1 MRTGGEWGAVRQPCW
16 GGEDRD
22 IADELHLPFGA
33 FRHMTLSW
41 LDKAYGVFAQ
51 PGHDPV
57 GQRGQG
63 GSVHVR

>member
-1 MRTGGEWGAVRQPCW
+1 M